1 MFCQICQQH
10 TVCGHGTR
18 LKVFFQTC
26 NARQLPFYAELSHV
40 TYCELHRT
48 VMRKTALSALVHC
61 GDAFFARIIIGCCC
75 CRHVGLIVLVVYC
88 CCLDK
93 RVVKVV
99 FLLVL
104 EKHIHLFIRLIRTS
118 LREPLSLDLPACS
131 IGAVEHVWEST
142 KRVCGNDCIFVCF
155 FLLFYVSHLGVYRVC
170 LSTAIT
176 DNPNSVLP
184 RNCIF
189 LYFLLLF
196 FRLKF
201 SKTPFHVVLS
211 KNKTNTKK
219 KYHFSLLI
227 SVSFHSSQFFFCFK
241 SVHK

>member
-1 MFCQICQQH
+1 MKNCPTSYI
-10 TVCGHGTR
+10 G
-18 LKVFFQTC
+18 
-26 NARQLPFYAELSHV
+26 QLCVKRHFL
-40 TYCELHRT
+40 
-48 VMRKTALSALVHC
+48 ALVHRLVTI
-61 GDAFFARIIIGCCC
+61 FARIIIGCCC

-88 CCLDK
+88 CCLEK

-227 SVSFHSSQFFFCFK
+227 SVSFHSSQFFFLL
-241 SVHK
+241 

>member
-1 MFCQICQQH
+1 M
-10 TVCGHGTR
+10 
-18 LKVFFQTC
+18 
-26 NARQLPFYAELSHV
+26 PFYAELFHV
-40 TYCELHRT
+40 TNCELHRT
-48 VMRKTALSALVHC
+48 VMRKTALSALVTI
-61 GDAFFARIIIGCCC
+61 FARIIIGCCC

-88 CCLDK
+88 CLEK

-99 FLLVL
+99 VLLVL

-155 FLLFYVSHLGVYRVC
+155 FCCFTFPTLGCIVCVFLQPLQTIQTLFYQEIAYFY
-170 LSTAIT
+170 TFYFF
-176 DNPNSVLP
+176 
-184 RNCIF
+184 F
-189 LYFLLLF
+189 L
-196 FRLKF
+196 RLKF

-227 SVSFHSSQFFFCFK
+227 SVSFHSSQFFLL
-241 SVHK
+241 

>member
-1 MFCQICQQH
+1 M
-10 TVCGHGTR
+10 
-18 LKVFFQTC
+18 
-26 NARQLPFYAELSHV
+26 PFYAKLSHV

-48 VMRKTALSALVHC
+48 VMRKTALSGFSALRWR
-61 GDAFFARIIIGCCC
+61 FFAWIIIGCCC

-88 CCLDK
+88 CCLEK

-155 FLLFYVSHLGVYRVC
+155 FFCCFTFPTLGCIVCVFLQPLQTIQTLFYQEI
-170 LSTAIT
+170 A
-176 DNPNSVLP
+176 
-184 RNCIF
+184 
-189 LYFLLLF
+189 YFYTF
-196 FRLKF
+196 
-201 SKTPFHVVLS
+201 
-211 KNKTNTKK
+211 
-219 KYHFSLLI
+219 Y
-227 SVSFHSSQFFFCFK
+227 FFFSSFK
-241 SVHK
+241 VQ